1 MCWPSQKAFFGGEN
15 AQPFDSTYKSTNSR
29 EILTNDGR
37 LPPPVMVTLMRRLFT
52 AAAIVVIACALFAG
66 SGNALDLNSF
76 RAQHGLPPLSASGA
90 LSGAARSHALNLAG
104 RQRLDHSGFRQRV
117 PHTSGAAAENVAF
130 GCATEDCVIR
140 MWAKS
145 GRHRANMLRRDVTR
159 YGLAS
164 ADGGNGR
171 RYWVLELGN

>member
-1 MCWPSQKAFFGGEN
+1 MMATGTARHPGASMMK
-15 AQPFDSTYKSTNSR
+15 R
-29 EILTNDGR
+29 DG
-37 LPPPVMVTLMRRLFT
+37 LFP
-52 AAAIVVIACALFAG
+52 AAFAG
-66 SGNALDLNSF
+66 LAGIFFAAPVLALDLNSF
-76 RAQHGLPPLSASGA
+76 RAQHGLPALSASGTLA
-90 LSGAARSHALNLAG
+90 GAAYSHAHNLAA

-117 PHTSGAAAENVAF
+117 SLTSGAAAENVAF

-140 MWAKS
+140 MWARS
-145 GRHRANMLRRDVTR
+145 GGHRANMLRRDVTS

>member
-1 MCWPSQKAFFGGEN
+1 MDFSPIAIAGRHGPGHSGASMMK
-15 AQPFDSTYKSTNSR
+15 R
-29 EILTNDGR
+29 DG
-37 LPPPVMVTLMRRLFT
+37 LF
-52 AAAIVVIACALFAG
+52 AAAFTSLTAVFFATPALT
-66 SGNALDLNSF
+66 LDLNSF
-76 RAQHGLPPLSASGA
+76 RAQHGLPALSASGS
-90 LSGAARSHALNLAG
+90 LSGAAYSHAHNLAG

-117 PHTSGAAAENVAF
+117 SLTSGAAAENVAF

-140 MWAKS
+140 MWARS
-145 GRHRANMLRRDVTR
+145 GRHRANMLRRDVTS